1 MGVYITAERGAGSF
15 LTVMQGTLVYLT
27 LWVTEQFSGEWMT
40 SFLGFKL
47 KGSSSL
53 ELKTD
58 LCMLWNEQS
67 AHSVHGP
74 FYSIKQEEV
83 KNYSDGKNVAPCNS
97 YNYSIPYHHFL
108 TLLDLANASTHIVKK
123 KKKFSRSPWRGV
135 SYFNSYW
142 ATPYLREI
150 ATLCAF

>member
-1 MGVYITAERGAGSF
+1 
-15 LTVMQGTLVYLT
+15 
-27 LWVTEQFSGEWMT
+27 
-40 SFLGFKL
+40 
-47 KGSSSL
+47 
-53 ELKTD
+53 
-58 LCMLWNEQS
+58 MLWNEQS

-123 KKKFSRSPWRGV
+123 KKNSLVRPDVV
-135 SYFNSYW
+135 SVTSTVIGLRHIW
-142 ATPYLREI
+142 GKLLPYAPFKKKNHWVLNG
-150 ATLCAF
+150 TF

>member
-1 MGVYITAERGAGSF
+1 
-15 LTVMQGTLVYLT
+15 
-27 LWVTEQFSGEWMT
+27 
-40 SFLGFKL
+40 
-47 KGSSSL
+47 
-53 ELKTD
+53 
-58 LCMLWNEQS
+58 MLWNEQS